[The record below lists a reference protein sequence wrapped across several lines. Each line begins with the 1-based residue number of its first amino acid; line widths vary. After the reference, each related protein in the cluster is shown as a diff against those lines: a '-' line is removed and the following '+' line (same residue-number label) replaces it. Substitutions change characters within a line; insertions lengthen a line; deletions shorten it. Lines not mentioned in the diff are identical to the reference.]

1 VTVLRNKEE
10 TTPGRKPKSEM
21 QFTMTP
27 LIDCVFLLLIF
38 FMIATT
44 FAPMPGIRVKLP
56 PPGTPPPGQKDQQ
69 QLILRVSDPEPGI
82 PDGAMVLNDDLV
94 SMGEL
99 LGRFQRATL
108 KQKEMLIIQS
118 GRDVW
123 HDQVVRVMDL
133 AKRADIKKIG
143 FAMVSSYELFC
154 RRWPN

>member
-143 FAMVSSYELFC
+143 FAMVA
-154 RRWPN
+154 R